1 MKQKK
6 KNKAF
11 TFICSFLP
19 GAAEMYMGFMK
30 LGLSLMALFFLSF
43 MIPAIFS
50 ANDVFICIAF
60 ILWFYGFFH
69 ARNIASLE
77 DMDFIA
83 LKDQFI
89 WEEFTEG
96 KPMKISGKTGRKWFA
111 VLLIVFGCG
120 ILWSSFR
127 SIFFQFIPDE
137 LWEMLYPVISRI
149 PETVLAIVII
159 FIGIK
164 MILGK
169 KEELNG
175 ETDENA

>member
-30 LGLSLMALFFLSF
+30 LGLSLMALFFFSF

-50 ANDVFICIAF
+50 ANDVLLCVTGM
-60 ILWFYGFFH
+60 LWFYSFFH
-69 ARNIASLE
+69 ARNMASLDDMEFMAFE
-77 DMDFIA
+77 D
-83 LKDQFI
+83 KFI

-120 ILWSSFR
+120 VLWSSFR
-127 SIFFQFIPDE
+127 NIFFQFIPDE
-137 LWEMLYPVISRI
+137 LWEMLYPVINRI
-149 PETVLAIVII
+149 PEIIFAIIFI

-164 MILGK
+164 MVLGK

-175 ETDENA
+175 EADKNA